1 MVIYRWQR
9 LDSLIFST
17 FLPRHCLQKLALT
30 RPRFFRVSRNLF
42 FSLFLSF
49 SPFRVFSLI
58 FPFWKGRGRE
68 GQRPHFAELVYCGLL
83 FSCFMASE
91 KLRLSAPKSHLNRV
105 NAHQPDG
112 SDILSSVTNCFFL
125 ASRGVE
131 GFSEGKSGCKMMPKS
146 SVKLTHKHSL
156 TYIMLH
162 NTFNSRDWQMISKS
176 IRKLKKELQWR

>member
-112 SDILSSVTNCFFL
+112 SDILSSVTNCFFWPVGVWKVFQREKAAAKWCQKARSNWPISIHWRTSCSIIPL
-125 ASRGVE
+125 ILEIGRWFRSR
-131 GFSEGKSGCKMMPKS
+131 SE
-146 SVKLTHKHSL
+146 
-156 TYIMLH
+156 
-162 NTFNSRDWQMISKS
+162 N
-176 IRKLKKELQWR
+176 